1 MSDQYH
7 VSGSI
12 CDAVV
17 WVCGNIVNELCN
29 GFIRAFRG
37 HLLVSNFSEAD
48 EEFGIDRYG
57 IVQQGTHYA
66 LNTLYAFVIK
76 FGSVIG
82 VGCVLSLGAIADFA
96 MFVQ

>member
-17 WVCGNIVNELCN
+17 WVCGNIANELCN

-57 IVQQGTHYA
+57 IVQQGAH
-66 LNTLYAFVIK
+66 NIFNMRDAFVVK
-76 FGSVIG
+76 FGDVVSIGSV
-82 VGCVLSLGAIADFA
+82 LDLGAMVDFA
-96 MFVQ
+96 LFM